1 MIDGALNVDT
11 TDLHSTFKIILN
23 EKKQIV
29 SYVDED
35 IELELCDDFD
45 YEKCFADHLDV
56 EEIEISEEEIEQ
68 EEMEIYSNLP
78 CTSA

>member
-1 MIDGALNVDT
+1 MIIRLTKLNYLVS
-11 TDLHSTFKIILN
+11 LI
-23 EKKQIV
+23 IV

-45 YEKCFADHLDV
+45 YEKCFADPLDV